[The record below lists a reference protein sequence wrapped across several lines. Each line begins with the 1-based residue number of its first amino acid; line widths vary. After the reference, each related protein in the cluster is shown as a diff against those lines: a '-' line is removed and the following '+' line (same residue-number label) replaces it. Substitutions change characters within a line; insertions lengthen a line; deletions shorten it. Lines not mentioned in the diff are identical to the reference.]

1 MASRETGADRVVLR
15 RFILARSGNLWP
27 HAPQTARWFSRPSS
41 GLCFGRTFEIYGE
54 LLGRAETGHI
64 DTANLMGQFYPQV
77 EESTDLALAFDE
89 HCAQTANAN
98 LESLQQRLSELGEVM
113 EARFSV
119 EDKLISLVRG
129 VDQILAA

>member
-1 MASRETGADRVVLR
+1 MLR
-15 RFILARSGNLWP
+15 KQLGGFLDLLVDYVSAG
-27 HAPQTARWFSRPSS
+27 H
-41 GLCFGRTFEIYGE
+41 FEIYGE